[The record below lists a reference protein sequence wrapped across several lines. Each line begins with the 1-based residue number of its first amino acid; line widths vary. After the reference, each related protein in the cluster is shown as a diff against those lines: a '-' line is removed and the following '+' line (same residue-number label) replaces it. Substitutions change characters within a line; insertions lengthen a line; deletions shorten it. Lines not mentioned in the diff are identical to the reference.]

1 MRSQGVTIRTEEEKP
16 SIDAAAAGS
25 DSPRRGTPGQ
35 REAEAEDQAAHGQA
49 LFGQAGGERMN
60 GQLSMP
66 SVTSAAV
73 LRTDSPLRRA
83 LLAPGRGASAESQS
97 KHEPISGGRA
107 GGNEVERS
115 GASDSAAGDVRATS
129 PTSGGG
135 VCGVKLDV
143 GVADEDRTGR
153 ALDTTAASKKRTA
166 EGAVEGDGP
175 SLAQKHKVGA

>member
-1 MRSQGVTIRTEEEKP
+1 MATDGNRCICSFYSGAFSKREEPPSSRTLIQFP
-16 SIDAAAAGS
+16 
-25 DSPRRGTPGQ
+25 PHR
-35 REAEAEDQAAHGQA
+35 
-49 LFGQAGGERMN
+49 
-60 GQLSMP
+60 
-66 SVTSAAV
+66 TSAAV

-166 EGAVEGDGP
+166 EDAVEGDGP